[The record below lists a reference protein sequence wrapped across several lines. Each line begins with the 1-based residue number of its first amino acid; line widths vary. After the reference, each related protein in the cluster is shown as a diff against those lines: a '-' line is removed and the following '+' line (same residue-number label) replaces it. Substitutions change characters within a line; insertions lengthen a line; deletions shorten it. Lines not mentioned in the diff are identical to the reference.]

1 MTILRAPR
9 RAAGFGILLASLL
22 VSCGR
27 DAPVPTGDGVTLVRH
42 GLLAFEPV
50 FPRLPGG
57 ASLTDVVEFEKVR
70 VVLRRADGSV
80 ALDTIVLF
88 PVGVD
93 SVVLATTVPLSPSAG
108 SGGENFKLDLGYM
121 NAAGEVVFKGGPVD
135 LTVVPKGSS
144 NQPAPVQIPIRYTGP
159 GSTATKVTISPRSVA
174 VTEGQAFAF
183 TAVATDASGA
193 PLAGT
198 PIVWASLDGARAVL
212 NSPSAGVGHA
222 LFARGNAR
230 IVAQLLTGPSDT
242 AIVSVTLVAK
252 TIAMQSGDGQKG
264 IIRSALAQPVV
275 VKVTASDGVGV
286 AGVSVAFAAATGGG
300 SVGAATVVTDAAGL
314 ASTSWT
320 LGSSVGEQ
328 TVTASATGLAG
339 SPVTFKATARSVA
352 PVRLSIAS
360 GPAATNGAGSPLPIV
375 VHALDAQG
383 DVAKTF
389 TGTVTLALAA
399 GSPSAPLLGTLT
411 ATAVDGVATFPDVR
425 INLVGT
431 GYVLTASAAGLP
443 SATTSSFAIIAG
455 PAQRL
460 TFAAYPNFGAVAGV
474 LDVVEVIA
482 RDAAGNVATSFTGSV
497 TISQPTGPVDVLTG
511 TLTRS
516 AVAGVASF
524 EGLSLI
530 VAGEYQLG
538 AASAGLAT
546 IKGPLFTVRAG
557 PPTRLVVVAG
567 NGQTADAGSRL
578 PVAIVVGLV
587 DRYGNPSPAPGVS
600 VTFAATGGGSASPS
614 SGVTDA
620 AGNFSTSW
628 TLGGATGTQTLTAS
642 SSYGSANFTATALTP
657 AVPVGST
664 GGDLVVIEDWNWGTN
679 AHGLVS
685 SGSVYPGNVK
695 FIKNLVNFTPVG
707 VRASATKVL
716 SLLDRPI
723 YPSLSTNFS
732 VLASIIQG
740 EGFTPVEVTTH
751 SALVPVPSDVKL
763 IFLVAPGYSFTTAE
777 INALKTFSSEGGR
790 IVFVGENGST
800 YPYQSSVENPFLAAM
815 GSSVRS
821 NPMCDAGGVIVTTLA
836 HALTT
841 GISASGSG
849 GFYMNCSSYLTGL
862 GASDVALF
870 RSSGNNILG
879 AVVAINRTLTP
890 GAALRAPMRAPIRA
904 PLRVPLQATATSE
917 PSSTD
922 QTGLVGGSDGTAI
935 RRLPP
940 P

>member
-1 MTILRAPR
+1 MSTSRAPLRA
-9 RAAGFGILLASLL
+9 AALGVFLASLL

-27 DAPVPTGDGVTLVRH
+27 EAPTPTGDGVTLARH
-42 GLLAFEPV
+42 GMLAFEPV

-70 VVLRRADGSV
+70 VVLHRTDGSI
-80 ALDTIVLF
+80 ALDTIVFF

-93 SVVLATTVPLSPSAG
+93 SVVLATTVPLSPS
-108 SGGENFKLDLGYM
+108 SGNSGENFKLDLGYM

-144 NQPAPVQIPIRYTGP
+144 NQPAPVQIPIQYSGP
-159 GSTATKVTISPRSVA
+159 GSTATSVTISPSSVA

-198 PIVWASLDGARAVL
+198 PIVWTTLDGARAVL
-212 NSPSAGVGHA
+212 NSSSGGAGHA
-222 LFARGNAR
+222 LFVRGDAR
-230 IVAQLLTGPSDT
+230 IVAQLLTGPADT
-242 AIVSVTLVAK
+242 AIVSVSLVAK

-264 IIRSALAQPVV
+264 IVRAALAQPVV
-275 VKVTASDGVGV
+275 VKVTASDGIGV
-286 AGVSVAFAAATGGG
+286 AGVNVAFAAATGGG
-300 SVGAATVVTDAAGL
+300 SVGSAAVVTDAAGL
-314 ASTSWT
+314 ASTTWT
-320 LGSSVGEQ
+320 LGSSIGEQ
-328 TVTASATGLAG
+328 TLTASAAGLTG

-352 PVRLSIAS
+352 PVKLAIAT
-360 GPAATNGAGSPLPIV
+360 GPAATNGAGSPLPV
-375 VHALDAQG
+375 TVHALDAQG
-383 DVAKTF
+383 DVAKSF
-389 TGTVTLALAA
+389 TGTVTLALTA

-411 ATAVDGVATFPDVR
+411 ATAVEGVATFTDVR

-431 GYVLTASAAGLP
+431 GYALAASASGLQG
-443 SATTSSFAIIAG
+443 ATTSSFAIVAG

-482 RDAAGNVATSFTGSV
+482 RDAAGNVAASFTGSV
-497 TISQPTGPVDVLTG
+497 TVSQPTGPADVLTG

-516 AVAGVASF
+516 AIAGVASF
-524 EGLSLI
+524 EGLGLT

-538 AASAGLAT
+538 AATSGLST
-546 IKGPLFTVRAG
+546 IKGPAFTVRAG
-557 PPTRLVVVAG
+557 PPARLVLVG
-567 NGQTADAGSRL
+567 GSGQTADAGSKL
-578 PVAIVVGLV
+578 PGAIIVDLV
-587 DRYGNPSPAPGVS
+587 DRYGNPSPASGVS
-600 VTFAATGGGSASPS
+600 ITLATTNGGSASPS

-620 AGNFSTSW
+620 AGYFYTSW
-628 TLGGATGTQTLTAS
+628 TLGAASGTQTLTAS
-642 SSYGSANFTATALTP
+642 SSYGAVSITATALTP
-657 AVPVGST
+657 AVPPAGSGT
-664 GGDLVVIEDWNWGTN
+664 GGELVVIEDWNWGTN
-679 AHGLVS
+679 EHGLIS
-685 SGSVYPGNVK
+685 GGSVYPGNVK

-707 VRASATKVL
+707 TRASATKVL

-740 EGFTPVEVTTH
+740 EGFTTVEASSHSVLTPV
-751 SALVPVPSDVKL
+751 ASDVKV
-763 IFLVAPGYSFTTAE
+763 IFLVAPGTAFTTSE
-777 INALKTFSSEGGR
+777 LNALKTFSSEGGR

-800 YPYQSSVENPFLAAM
+800 YSYQSSVENPFLAAM
-815 GSSVRS
+815 GSSVRT
-821 NPMCDAGGVIVTTLA
+821 NALCDAGGVIVNTLA
-836 HALTT
+836 HTLTT
-841 GISASGSG
+841 GISASGTG

-870 RSSGNNILG
+870 RSSANNILG
-879 AVVAINRTLTP
+879 AVVAINRTPLP
-890 GAALRAPMRAPIRA
+890 LSALRASLRA
-904 PLRVPLQATATSE
+904 PLRATTTRAA
-917 PSSTD
+917 SSAD
-922 QTGLVGGSDGTAI
+922 ETGLIGGPDGTAI

>member
-1 MTILRAPR
+1 MSSSRAPLRA
-9 RAAGFGILLASLL
+9 AALGVLLASLL

-27 DAPVPTGDGVTLVRH
+27 DAPAPTGDGVTLARH

-70 VVLRRADGSV
+70 VVLHRADGSV

-88 PVGVD
+88 PVGTD
-93 SVVLATTVPLSPSAG
+93 SVVLATSVSLSPSSG
-108 SGGENFKLDLGYM
+108 SSGENFKLDLGYM

-144 NQPAPVQIPIRYTGP
+144 NQPAPVQIPIQYSGP
-159 GSTATKVTISPRSVA
+159 GSTATNVTVSPSSVA

-183 TAVATDASGA
+183 TAVATDALGA

-198 PIVWASLDGARAVL
+198 PIVWTSLDGARAVL

-222 LFARGNAR
+222 LFARGDAR
-230 IVAQLLTGPSDT
+230 IAAQLLTGPADT
-242 AIVSVTLVAK
+242 GIVSVTLVAK
-252 TIAMQSGDGQKG
+252 AIAMQSGDGQKG
-264 IIRSALAQPVV
+264 IIRTALAQPVV
-275 VKVTASDGVGV
+275 VKVTAGAGVGV
-286 AGVSVAFAAATGGG
+286 AGVSVAFAVATGGG
-300 SVGAATVVTDAAGL
+300 AVGSASVVTDAAGL
-314 ASTSWT
+314 ASTTWT
-320 LGSSVGEQ
+320 LGAMVGEQ
-328 TVTASATGLAG
+328 SVTASATGLTG

-352 PVRLSIAS
+352 PVKLSIAT
-360 GPAATNGAGSPLPIV
+360 GPAASNGAGSPLPV
-375 VHALDAQG
+375 TVHALDAQG

-411 ATAVDGVATFPDVR
+411 TTAVEGVATFTDVR
-425 INLVGT
+425 INLVGA
-431 GYVLTASAAGLP
+431 GYALTASASGLL
-443 SATTSSFAIIAG
+443 SATTSSFAIVAG

-460 TFAAYPNFGAVAGV
+460 TFASYPNFGAVAGI

-482 RDAAGNVATSFTGSV
+482 RDVAGNVATSFTGSV
-497 TISQPTGPVDVLTG
+497 TISQPTGPGEVLAG

-516 AVAGVASF
+516 AVAGIASF

-538 AASAGLAT
+538 AAASGLAT
-546 IKGPLFTVRAG
+546 IKGPVFTVRAG
-557 PPTRLVVVAG
+557 PPAILVVAGG

-578 PVAIVVGLV
+578 PASIVVGLV
-587 DRYGNPSPAPGVS
+587 DRYGNPSPASGVS

-620 AGNFSTSW
+620 AGYFYTSW
-628 TLGGATGTQTLTAS
+628 TLGSGAGTQTLTAS
-642 SSYGSANFTATALTP
+642 SAYGSASVSATALAP
-657 AVPVGST
+657 AVPVGGGS

-679 AHGLVS
+679 EHGLIGG
-685 SGSVYPGNVK
+685 GSVYPGNVK

-723 YPSLSTNFS
+723 YPSLATNFS

-740 EGFTPVEVTTH
+740 EGFTPVEVSAH

-763 IFLVAPGYSFTTAE
+763 IFLVAPGITFTAAE

-800 YPYQSSVENPFLAAM
+800 YSYQSSVENPFLAAM
-815 GSSVRS
+815 GSSVRT
-821 NPMCDAGGVIVTTLA
+821 NAMCDAPGVIVATA
-836 HALTT
+836 SHALTT
-841 GISASGSG
+841 GIDASGSG

-862 GASDVALF
+862 GGSDVALF
-870 RSSGNNILG
+870 RSSANNILG
-879 AVVAINRTLTP
+879 AVVAINRTLLPLASLRAT
-890 GAALRAPMRAPIRA
+890 LRAPMRASSA
-904 PLRVPLQATATSE
+904 SE
-917 PSSTD
+917 LASPSRS
-922 QTGLVGGSDGTAI
+922 GLVGGPDGAAVV
-935 RRLPP
+935 RVPP